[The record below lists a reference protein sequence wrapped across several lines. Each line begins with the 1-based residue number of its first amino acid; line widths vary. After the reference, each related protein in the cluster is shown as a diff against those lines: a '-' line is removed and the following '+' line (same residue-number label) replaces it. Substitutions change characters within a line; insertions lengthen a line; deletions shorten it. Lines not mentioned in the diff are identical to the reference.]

1 MGFNTADQLEHHW
14 ALDSQAAQVLAEQIE
29 KDGQTRRIEM
39 VVEQFDAI
47 AIERR
52 DQNRDRMK
60 NIFTRASKA
69 GFITLGPCSIDDY
82 SDYGALFDYIGELQE
97 TYPDDQ
103 FAIRLNN
110 AKPRTAGD
118 WTGMWYSLDRDER
131 AAMFNVYQ
139 RAVDRGIAV
148 VTEMTQETQLGA
160 LAPWLSGYWLGARDM
175 PSSTLRTVSSVYHL
189 AVGVKN
195 GIDGNPKDVANAVKV
210 IRSNSADNR
219 YSGADLGTV
228 AATADFRGLATGV
241 LPVAQGS
248 QEVAVFARGYP
259 LPEDMTA
266 RERRT
271 RALEHLS
278 RMCTLGAQLGCAVVI
293 DGTHD
298 VPPMF
303 DIDKK
308 DPDRII
314 PVMQEFNRAVADG
327 SIRDAH
333 HLAGVIA
340 EVSTSEGFTD
350 PNYVLD
356 TERKRQLGELVA
368 ETVLLLAQVALRAS

>member
-1 MGFNTADQLEHHW
+1 
-14 ALDSQAAQVLAEQIE
+14 
-29 KDGQTRRIEM
+29 
-39 VVEQFDAI
+39 
-47 AIERR
+47 
-52 DQNRDRMK
+52 
-60 NIFTRASKA
+60 
-69 GFITLGPCSIDDY
+69 
-82 SDYGALFDYIGELQE
+82 
-97 TYPDDQ
+97 
-103 FAIRLNN
+103 
-110 AKPRTAGD
+110 
-118 WTGMWYSLDRDER
+118 MWYSLDRDER

-271 RALEHLS
+271 IALEHLS